1 MFDPKLPGMQAER
14 WSVHGQG
21 LGVAGAAFGGVG
33 GITLDRMAEV
43 AEVEADLIG
52 AASEWPGFEKSGAV
66 GIAT

>member
-1 MFDPKLPGMQAER
+1 MFERKHPRMQAER

-21 LGVAGAAFGGVG
+21 LGVAGAAFSGVG

-52 AASEWPGFEKSGAV
+52 AAGEWPGFEKSGAV